1 LDILQR
7 YGIHDIYRASAQA
20 CVRDLGLNAA
30 TSARLFGD
38 SLGAAT

>member
-1 LDILQR
+1 MPNWISC
-7 YGIHDIYRASAQA
+7 GITAFTTSIEA
-20 CVRDLGLNAA
+20 CVRDLGLDAA